1 MKKSLIS
8 SIAGLVVLMISMLF
22 LSNSCKKDDETFY
35 MGYDYFPLNEGH
47 YVIYSVREVHVDQ
60 QVQLRD
66 TFDYFIKTEVG
77 AEVIDNSGR
86 PAREFN
92 RYYGASATG
101 PWTIH
106 DVWTALNDGSRAE
119 LVEENNRVIK
129 LVFAP
134 SEDDEWNMNAFNE
147 LEPLECYYSN
157 IHGPY
162 TIGSAALSSTVTVEQ
177 EEFSSYIDSR
187 RKYEVYAKGIGMVHK
202 YFRDFIINNG
212 NPSNLKK
219 GRLLE
224 MRMLSY
230 GN

>member
-1 MKKSLIS
+1 M
-8 SIAGLVVLMISMLF
+8 F

-47 YVIYSVREVHVDQ
+47 YIIYSVREVHVDK
-60 QVQLRD
+60 QVELRD
-66 TFDYFIKTEVG
+66 TFDYFIKTEIG
-77 AEVIDNSGR
+77 AEIIDNSGR
-86 PAREFN
+86 KAREFN
-92 RYYGASATG
+92 RYYGTSANG
-101 PWTIH
+101 PWIIH
-106 DVWTALNDGSRAE
+106 DVWTAINDGSRAE

-147 LEPLECYYSN
+147 LDPLDCYYSN

-162 TIGSAALSSTVTVEQ
+162 TLGGTDFSSTVTVEQ
-177 EEFSSYIDSR
+177 EDFSSFIDSR
-187 RKYEVYAKGIGMVHK
+187 RKYEVYAKGIGMIHK
-202 YFRDFIINNG
+202 YFRDFIIING

-219 GRLLE
+219 GLLLE
-224 MRMLSY
+224 MSMVSH

>member
-1 MKKSLIS
+1 
-8 SIAGLVVLMISMLF
+8 MLF

-35 MGYDYFPLNEGH
+35 MGYDYFPLNQGH
-47 YVIYSVREVHVDQ
+47 YIIYSVREVHVDQ
-60 QVQLRD
+60 QIQLRD
-66 TFDYFIKTEVG
+66 TFDYFVKTVVG
-77 AEVIDNSGR
+77 QEITDNSGR
-86 PAREFN
+86 KVREFE
-92 RYYGASATG
+92 RYYSSDANG

-106 DVWTALNDGSRAE
+106 DIWTAVNDGSRAE
-119 LVEENNRVIK
+119 LVEENNRTIK

-134 SEDDEWNMNAFNE
+134 SEDDEWNMNAYNT
-147 LEPLECYYSN
+147 LDPLDCYYSN
-157 IHGPY
+157 IHEPY
-162 TIGSAALSSTVTVEQ
+162 SLGGLTFSSTVTVEQ

-224 MRMLSY
+224 MRMLSW